1 MLHSSNAF
9 LQLKR
14 KDAFTSVA
22 IAACIIGQIATENQ
36 SFNHIH
42 AALKCF
48 IANTIVSSIGL
59 VVIAEPQ
66 IAH

>member
-22 IAACIIGQIATENQ
+22 IAAYIIGQIATENQ
-36 SFNHIH
+36 SFEHIQ
-42 AALKCF
+42 AALNCI
-48 IANTIVSSIGL
+48 IAITIASSTGL
-59 VVIAEPQ
+59 VVSTNHQ